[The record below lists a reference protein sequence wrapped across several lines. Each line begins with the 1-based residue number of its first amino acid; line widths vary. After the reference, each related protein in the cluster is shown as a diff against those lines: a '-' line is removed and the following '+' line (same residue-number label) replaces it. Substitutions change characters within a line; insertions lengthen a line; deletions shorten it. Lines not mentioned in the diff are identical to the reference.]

1 MPAKGG
7 KTETIR
13 KRTVWVYV
21 PTEEH
26 REKWEKLAAKADLT
40 LSRWMLSV
48 VEAHVRGA
56 EDETFGAKADLWK
69 ENVKLREQNK
79 RLTDEKKMSLALV
92 EKLEDEV
99 HRYRAEL
106 FLNGPDARRVKQYE
120 KDLIDTLRSGGVWGS
135 NDLLEKLRVR
145 ATDTRGVRAINLQLE
160 NLQGYGLVEAT
171 PRGWRWKS

>member
-1 MPAKGG
+1 MPARGG
-7 KTETIR
+7 KTGTIR

-69 ENVKLREQNK
+69 ENVELRVQNK
-79 RLTDEKKMSLALV
+79 RLTDEKKMAGALV

-99 HRYRAEL
+99 RRYRAEL

-120 KDLIDTLRSGGVWGS
+120 KDLIELVRSGGVWGS
-135 NDLLEKLRVR
+135 NELLEKPRIR
-145 ATDTRGVRAINLQLE
+145 PTDTRGVRAINLKLE
-160 NLQGYGLVEAT
+160 NLRAYGLVEAP
-171 PRGWRWKS
+171 PRGGRWKA

>member
-13 KRTVWVYV
+13 QRTVWVYV

-26 REKWEKLAAKADLT
+26 RKKWEKLAEKAGLS

-48 VEAHVRGA
+48 VEEHVRGA

-69 ENVKLREQNK
+69 ENVELREQNK
-79 RLTDEKKMSLALV
+79 RYADEKKMAQALV

-99 HRYRAEL
+99 RRYRAEL
-106 FLNGPDARRVKQYE
+106 FLNGPQARRVRQYE
-120 KDLIDTLRSGGVWGS
+120 KDLVELLRSGGVWGS
-135 NDLLEKLRVR
+135 HELLDKLRIR
-145 ATDTRGVRAINLQLE
+145 PTDTQGVRAIHLQLE
-160 NLQGYGLVEAT
+160 NLQAYGLVDAT
-171 PRGWRWKS
+171 PRGWRWRS